1 MTPRDVLRFGIIG
14 AGNEKYMFGAPE
26 CPVRLHKTPQGL
38 QGAPF
43 DLSYSQTTRQDGETF
58 KNRRFKRNPI
68 TMDVL
73 FGHPS
78 LPGPHHRREH
88 ARWRGALGDAENQC
102 RFVTVSGESGYR
114 WKYCRL
120 QSATQA
126 VNWQRPGMLG
136 VEAETVQLAS
146 DDAFWTHPPA
156 GRIFLKDE
164 FVDAKLHNPGDR
176 PVWPT
181 ITLFGQTGGWALG
194 FGDDLVEVPAVPV
207 VTDTWGD
214 AHHGYIRIH
223 TDPSFPT
230 ATMRHPDVDTMSID
244 GWDED
249 LYERDD
255 AGKAS
260 PTPFVGARRD
270 LVFREPLAG
279 GGNGSAPIPFTIK
292 AHNPQDSAQVMVEFT
307 PKSVS
312 AW

>member
-1 MTPRDVLRFGIIG
+1 MAPRDVLRFGIIG
-14 AGNEKYMFGAPE
+14 ANNEKYMFGAPE
-26 CPVRLHKTPQGL
+26 CPVRLHKTPSGL

-43 DLSYSQTTRQDGETF
+43 DLSYSQTSRQDGETF

-73 FGHPS
+73 FGRAD
-78 LPGPHHRREH
+78 LAGPHHRREH
-88 ARWRGALGDAENQC
+88 ARWRGALGDATSTC

-120 QSATQA
+120 QAATQA

-136 VEAETVQLAS
+136 VEAETVSLAS
-146 DDAFWTHPPA
+146 DDAFWTHPDHA
-156 GRIFLKDE
+156 QIFRKDE
-164 FVDAKLHNPGDR
+164 FVDAKIHNPGDR
-176 PVWPT
+176 PAWPT
-181 ITLFGQTGGWALG
+181 ITLMGQTGGWALG
-194 FGDDLVEVPAVPV
+194 FGDDLVEVPQVPV

-214 AHHGYIRIH
+214 AHFGYIRIH
-223 TDPSFPT
+223 TNPEFPT
-230 ATMRHPDVDTMSID
+230 VTMRHPDVNTMNVD

-255 AGKAS
+255 AGKSS
-260 PTPFVGARRD
+260 PHRFAGARRD

-279 GGNGSAPIPFTIK
+279 GGNGSDPLPFTIK